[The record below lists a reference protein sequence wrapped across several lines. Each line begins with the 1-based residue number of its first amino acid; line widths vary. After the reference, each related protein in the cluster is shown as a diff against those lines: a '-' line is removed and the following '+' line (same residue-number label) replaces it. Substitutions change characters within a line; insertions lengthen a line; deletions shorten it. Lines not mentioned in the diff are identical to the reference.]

1 MLKTI
6 HIQEK
11 AKAHNGNKM
20 SAQIPVLFF
29 FSPPKCRAGLINA
42 IE

>member
-20 SAQIPVLFF
+20 TAQIHVLFF
-29 FSPPKCRAGLINA
+29 FPPKCRAGLINA